1 LLPALN
7 LSPFFFFFSFHGVP
21 GEIEMDRRYC
31 LFGFLDAIGSVIYV
45 PHSSIIIIIIQLYMV
60 LSLSLGW
67 ITTTIVSV
75 WSCRGDSEFCIDQ
88 RKALFGGE
96 RAGGE
101 RAVTN

>member
-1 LLPALN
+1 
-7 LSPFFFFFSFHGVP
+7 
-21 GEIEMDRRYC
+21 
-31 LFGFLDAIGSVIYV
+31 
-45 PHSSIIIIIIQLYMV
+45 MV

-75 WSCRGDSEFCIDQ
+75 WSSRGDSEFCIDQ

>member
-1 LLPALN
+1 M
-7 LSPFFFFFSFHGVP
+7 SVSV
-21 GEIEMDRRYC
+21 
-31 LFGFLDAIGSVIYV
+31 SWTVIYV
-45 PHSSIIIIIIQLYMV
+45 HHSSIIIIIIQLYYMV

-75 WSCRGDSEFCIDQ
+75 WSSRGDSEFCIDQ